1 MGKTSPHNSSIY
13 AGAFGRGQDDAWRS
27 PTNAK
32 DGRMRPGLGG
42 LSRSTS
48 TPDIRNLVRKAAYN
62 ETSRNSKLRDFL
74 KEQVDEF
81 LQNKRNY
88 LHNVDGNMQEPSQ
101 QRHLN
106 IPASQSDS
114 SLLYDHYKKN
124 INETYNETYTTGQER
139 RYDRQHERRHM
150 DYSNSNEPKTFLSD
164 AMNVDDW
171 PQRSGSNAGNNNR
184 HLALIGNLEP
194 SRNAIEM
201 SRRQLQD
208 ATIGN
213 SKFQKFENDQ
223 PRRSSSASHAFSH
236 DGSPQ
241 NVRQVW
247 SHPV

>member
-1 MGKTSPHNSSIY
+1 M
-13 AGAFGRGQDDAWRS
+13 RGITRLMLKKAECDQHLVAC
-27 PTNAK
+27 
-32 DGRMRPGLGG
+32 LGQRRH
-42 LSRSTS
+42 S
-48 TPDIRNLVRKAAYN
+48 DIRNLVRKAAHN
-62 ETSRNSKLRDFL
+62 ETTSNSKLRDFL
-74 KEQVDEF
+74 KLQVDEF
-81 LQNKRNY
+81 LQDKDNY
-88 LHNVDGNMQEPSQ
+88 LHNADRNMPDRSQ
-101 QRHLN
+101 QIYLN

-139 RYDRQHERRHM
+139 RGMNDSMNDGME
-150 DYSNSNEPKTFLSD
+150 YSNSNEPKTFLSD

-223 PRRSSSASHAFSH
+223 IRRSSSASHAFSH
-236 DGSPQ
+236 NRSPQ
-241 NVRQVW
+241 NIRRVW